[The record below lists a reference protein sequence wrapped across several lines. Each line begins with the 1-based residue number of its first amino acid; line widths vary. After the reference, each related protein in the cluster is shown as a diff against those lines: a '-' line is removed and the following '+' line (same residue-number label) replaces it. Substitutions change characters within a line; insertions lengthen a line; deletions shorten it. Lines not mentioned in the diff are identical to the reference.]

1 MDTLTDEEVASLPWP
16 GDELVLRVAGG
27 DDKRSF
33 YQSGR
38 QSVEDISFVLAS
50 IGREMSSYENIL
62 DFGCGCGRI
71 MMWLEKLS
79 ASSTLHGC
87 DIDKRAIEY
96 SQGAYPYASFKV
108 NQPLPPLDYPDGYFD
123 LVYNHSVFTHI
134 DEEYQDAWLAE
145 LRRVTKPGGHLVL
158 SIHGEEAL
166 KQFEA
171 HSRAVGGDPGWVRQD
186 LVQKGICFIKD
197 DSWVGGPFPD
207 FYHSTFHAPWYI
219 FEHWGAVFDIKAF
232 VARGSLNFQDF
243 LLLQRPA
250 DDAVL
255 TPVSVAATHAAITA
269 AGPQRAPLAEPV
281 TIGAHA
287 ALQADV
293 DVNTRT
299 RYGSLAHT
307 ARRLALRATRHYRD
321 YQREVDRRIVE
332 SVDTLQSDVKA
343 KTDSQGS
350 HFTEIYTRLA
360 HAVNRQGE
368 RINRLEAD
376 LWEAIRS
383 RDGQSGGPS

>member
-1 MDTLTDEEVASLPWP
+1 MTETEMASLPWP

-27 DDKRSF
+27 DDRASF
-33 YQSGR
+33 YESGR
-38 QSVEDISFVLAS
+38 QSVRDIEAVLS
-50 IGREMSSYENIL
+50 VIGREMASYGTIL
-62 DFGCGCGRI
+62 DFGSGCGRI

-79 ASSTLHGC
+79 ASSSLHGV
-87 DIDKRAIEY
+87 DIDKRAVDY
-96 SQGAYPYASFKV
+96 SQQTFPFASFKV

-158 SIHGEEAL
+158 SIHGEEAHR
-166 KQFEA
+166 QFEIN
-171 HSRAVGGDPGWVRQD
+171 SRGAGGDPSSVREELAQH
-186 LVQKGICFIKD
+186 GICFIKD

-219 FEHWGAVFDIKAF
+219 FEHWGRLFNLRAF
-232 VARGSLNFQDF
+232 VCARSLNFQDF
-243 LLLQRPA
+243 ILLERPA
-250 DDAVL
+250 DDAVRQ
-255 TPVSVAATHAAITA
+255 PISVADLRAAMGA
-269 AGPQRAPLAEPV
+269 SGGHAPLSAPV
-281 TIGAHA
+281 TGSAHE

-293 DVNTRT
+293 DLASRT
-299 RYGSLAHT
+299 RWGSAARM
-307 ARRLALRATRHYRD
+307 ARRATLRMTRHYRD

-332 SVDTLQSDVKA
+332 AVDTLQNEVQA
-343 KTDSQGS
+343 TTASQGS
-350 HFTEIYTRLA
+350 LFTEMYTRLG
-360 HAVNRQGE
+360 HAVNRQGD

-383 RDGQSGGPS
+383 RDGQSGGPA

>member
-1 MDTLTDEEVASLPWP
+1 MAALPWP

-27 DDKRSF
+27 DDRRSF
-33 YQSGR
+33 YESGR
-38 QSVEDISFVLAS
+38 QSVRDIEHVLSA
-50 IGREMSSYENIL
+50 IGRRMESYENIL
-62 DFGCGCGRI
+62 DFGSGCGRI

-79 ASSTLHGC
+79 ASSSLHGV

-96 SQGAYPYASFKV
+96 SQRTYPYASFKV
-108 NQPLPPLDYPDGYFD
+108 NQPLPPLDYPDATFG

-145 LRRVTKPGGHLVL
+145 LHRVTKPGGHLVL

-166 KQFEA
+166 RQFEV
-171 HSRAVGGDPGWVRQD
+171 HSGQSEGPPSAVRVELAQR
-186 LVQKGICFIKD
+186 GICFVKE

-219 FEHWGAVFDIKAF
+219 FEHWGGIFDIRAF

-243 LLLQRPA
+243 LLLERPA
-250 DDAVL
+250 DDA
-255 TPVSVAATHAAITA
+255 TRRPVSVADLRAA
-269 AGPQRAPLAEPV
+269 AGLAGGRPPLSEPV
-281 TIGAHA
+281 TVAAHS

-293 DVNTRT
+293 DVATRT
-299 RYGSLAHT
+299 RYGTAARS
-307 ARRLALRATRHYRD
+307 ARRLALRGIRHYRD
-321 YQREVDRRIVE
+321 YQREVDRRILGA
-332 SVDTLQSDVKA
+332 VDDLQAEVQATTTAQTS
-343 KTDSQGS
+343 GL
-350 HFTEIYTRLA
+350 TEMYNRLW

-376 LWEAIRS
+376 LWDAIRS
-383 RDGQSGGPS
+383 RDGQPGGPS

>member
-1 MDTLTDEEVASLPWP
+1 MSSLTEEEMAALPWP

-27 DDKRSF
+27 DDKKSF
-33 YQSGR
+33 YESGR
-38 QSVEDISFVLAS
+38 QSVRDIEAVLSS
-50 IGREMSSYENIL
+50 IGRTMDSYENIL
-62 DFGCGCGRI
+62 DFGSGCGRI

-79 ASSTLHGC
+79 GSSTLHGV
-87 DIDKRAIEY
+87 DIDKRAVEY
-96 SQGAYPYASFKV
+96 SQKTFPYASFKV
-108 NQPLPPLDYPDGYFD
+108 NQPLPPLDYPDGFFD

-166 KQFEA
+166 KMFER
-171 HSRAVGGDPGWVRQD
+171 HSGQADGPPSDVRKE
-186 LVQKGICFIKD
+186 LVQKGICFIKE

-219 FEHWGAVFDIKAF
+219 FEHWGRVFDILTFK
-232 VARGSLNFQDF
+232 ARGSLNFQDF
-243 LLLQRPA
+243 LLLERPA
-250 DDAVL
+250 DDATL
-255 TPVSVAATHAAITA
+255 RPISIADIRAA
-269 AGPQRAPLAEPV
+269 AGFLGGPAPLSAPV
-281 TIGAHA
+281 TSEAHS

-299 RYGSLAHT
+299 RYGSAARA
-307 ARRLALRATRHYRD
+307 ARRLAMRATRHYRD
-321 YQREVDRRIVE
+321 YQREVDRRIVGA
-332 SVDTLQSDVKA
+332 VDDLQAQVHSL
-343 KTDSQGS
+343 TTSQS
-350 HFTEIYTRLA
+350 SQLTEMYTRLW

-376 LWEAIRS
+376 LWDAINR
-383 RDGQSGGPS
+383 RDRRPDEPS